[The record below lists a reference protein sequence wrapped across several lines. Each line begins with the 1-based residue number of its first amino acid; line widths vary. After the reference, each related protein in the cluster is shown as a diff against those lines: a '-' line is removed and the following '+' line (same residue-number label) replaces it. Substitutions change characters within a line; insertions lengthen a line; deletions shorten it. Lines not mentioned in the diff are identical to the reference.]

1 VQLGKTLMLYRQL
14 EKFASSFSPS
24 CLSFNLKIKKLPF
37 SLRLKGNF
45 FMLNERHGIGRMLAD
60 L

>member
-1 VQLGKTLMLYRQL
+1 MLYRQL